1 MHRRAARRITPTDER
16 GDPVGPSGYHPP
28 AGIPPCRPA
37 IPAAPI
43 QGHDLVMM
51 EWATNL
57 VAEGGLLGVFLLMV
71 AENLFPPIPSE
82 VIMSLAGFTA
92 AQGKLSLIGVIL
104 AGIAGAV
111 VGNAVWYE
119 LARLFGA
126 ARTRALLT
134 RFGRYVGLKAAE
146 VEQAEA
152 VMRRKGPVAVFV
164 GRFMPGVRTAISVP
178 AGLIEL
184 PRHVFYVW
192 TTLGTAI
199 WTSALAIAGFMLEE
213 HFHLVERYAG
223 PIGLGFLALGAVAV
237 GWYLWQGWR
246 ARTPRPR

>member
-1 MHRRAARRITPTDER
+1 
-16 GDPVGPSGYHPP
+16 
-28 AGIPPCRPA
+28 
-37 IPAAPI
+37 
-43 QGHDLVMM
+43 MM

-92 AQGKLSLIGVIL
+92 AQGKLSLTGVIV

-111 VGNAVWYE
+111 VGNGVWYE
-119 LARLFGA
+119 LARLYGA
-126 ARTRALLT
+126 VRTRAWLV
-134 RFGRYVGLKAAE
+134 RFGRYVGLTAAE
-146 VEQAEA
+146 VEEAEA

-184 PRHVFYVW
+184 PRLVFYGW

-199 WTSALAIAGFMLEE
+199 WTSALAIAGYQLQE
-213 HFHLVERYAG
+213 HFHLVEKYAG
-223 PIGLGFLALGAVAV
+223 PIGIAFLGIGVLAV
-237 GWYLWQGWR
+237 GYHVWKGWR
-246 ARTPRPR
+246 VHRARRG

>member
-1 MHRRAARRITPTDER
+1 
-16 GDPVGPSGYHPP
+16 
-28 AGIPPCRPA
+28 
-37 IPAAPI
+37 
-43 QGHDLVMM
+43 MM

-92 AQGKLSLIGVIL
+92 AQGKLSLTGVII

-111 VGNAVWYE
+111 VGNGIWYE
-119 LARLFGA
+119 LARLYGA
-126 ARTRALLT
+126 VRTRAWLH
-134 RFGRYVGLKAAE
+134 RFGRYVGLTGSE
-146 VEQAEA
+146 VDQAEA
-152 VMRRKGPVAVFV
+152 VMRRKGPVAVFI

-199 WTSALAIAGFMLEE
+199 WTSALAIAGYQLQE

-223 PIGLGFLALGAVAV
+223 PIGIGFLAIGLLAVAYHA
-237 GWYLWQGWR
+237 WRGWR
-246 ARTPRPR
+246 VYRGRRG